1 MIDLDESHFS
11 SDDYNNFESEVKAYT
26 HHNGDGKDH
35 DHGHQHKEESEDSFK
50 GTVMMGDIRKS
61 MK

>member
-11 SDDYNNFESEVKAYT
+11 SDDDNNFENEVKACT
-26 HHNGDGKDH
+26 NHHGDGKD
-35 DHGHQHKEESEDSFK
+35 KEESVDSFK